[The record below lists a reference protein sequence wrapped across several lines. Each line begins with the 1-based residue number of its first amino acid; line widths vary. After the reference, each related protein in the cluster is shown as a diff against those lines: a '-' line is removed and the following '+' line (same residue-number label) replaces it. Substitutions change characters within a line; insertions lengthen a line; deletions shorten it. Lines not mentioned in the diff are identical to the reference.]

1 MAELDGRTAI
11 VTGATQGIGKE
22 VAKELARQGATVVL
36 ACRNLDAAK
45 DCANEMRAAQP
56 GANVV
61 VGPALDL
68 SQPNSIKKF
77 AKTYQQQQRPLH
89 ILVNNAG
96 ANYMPE
102 SYTSQGVGILCQ
114 VNYLGPYH
122 LTRLLEPQLAA
133 SARSRVVNV
142 SSVMHRAASVH
153 PNIPRFLTDWTKGSQ
168 YANTKL
174 ANVLFTY
181 EAQRRWGSKAG
192 GIQSCAVDPGAVSS
206 NIYANSH
213 LPSPVRWVIRNLHA
227 PTSDGASAVI
237 HAATTPMP
245 LDNLYDVP
253 PDVKLKWGKTPVS
266 KPLRFYARGAFASP
280 AIGWCSSE
288 DKSLL
293 GHVQRGL
300 WAVSALLH
308 SSVDWPVRCLS
319 QGRLLSATHQVPS
332 HPASYDTQLASDLWD
347 ISADFCQLPR

>member
-1 MAELDGRTAI
+1 MAKLDGRTAI

-36 ACRNLDAAK
+36 ACRNLDAAR
-45 DCANEMRAAQP
+45 DCADEIRAAQP
-56 GANVV
+56 AANVV

-68 SQPNSIKKF
+68 SQPNSIRKF
-77 AKTYQQQQRPLH
+77 ATTYQQQQRPLH

-133 SARSRVVNV
+133 SAPSRVVNV
-142 SSVMHRAASVH
+142 SSIMHRAASVNS
-153 PNIPRFLTDWTKGSQ
+153 NIHRFLTDWNKGSQ

-181 EAQRRWGSKAG
+181 AAQRRLGYRNQ
-192 GIQSCAVDPGAVSS
+192 GIQFCAVDPGAVSS
-206 NIYANSH
+206 NIYANSC
-213 LPSPVRWVIRNLHA
+213 LPAPVRWFICNLHA

-245 LDNLYDVP
+245 LVIVP
-253 PDVKLKWGKTPVS
+253 SNGGVKVDELPVAN
-266 KPLRFYARGAFASP
+266 PLRFYARGAFASP

-293 GHVQRGL
+293 GRAQRGL
-300 WAVSALLH
+300 WAVSAVLH
-308 SSVDWPVRCLS
+308 SSVDWPIRRLS
-319 QGRLLSATHQVPS
+319 QGSLLSATHQVPS

-347 ISADFCQLPR
+347 VSADFCQLPR